1 MRCFIGIDLAP
12 SEKLALEAWRE
23 KALPDVLPK
32 QHTLPHVKQKR
43 SSGGVLS
50 SQPYAVPAANYHVT
64 LCFLGDIT
72 HRQHDAIISELDTVV
87 APPFSITLDTT
98 GLWNGPKIL
107 FAAPSVT
114 DPALVE
120 LARATR
126 KAARASNISVEKRDY
141 NPHVTV
147 IRKANHGLPVPG
159 FSPHIDMAV
168 SAFHLFESVSTPS
181 GVTYPIRHSW
191 SLQHSMS
198 VREQLRKGLI

>member
-12 SEKLALEAWRE
+12 SEKLALDAWRE

-32 QHTLPHVKQKR
+32 QHTPPHVKHKR
-43 SSGGVLS
+43 AHASVLS
-50 SQPYAVPAANYHVT
+50 SHPYAIPVANYHIT

-72 HRQHDAIISELDTVV
+72 HRQHDAIISELDTIV
-87 APPFSITLDTT
+87 APPFSVVLDTT
-98 GLWNGPKIL
+98 GVWNGPKIL
-107 FAAPSVT
+107 VAAPSVKG
-114 DPALVE
+114 PALVE

-126 KAARASNISVEKRDY
+126 KAARASNISVEKREY
-141 NPHVTV
+141 SPHVTV
-147 IRKANHGLPVPG
+147 IRKANHTLPVPG
-159 FSPHIDMAV
+159 FSPHIELAV

-191 SLQHSMS
+191 SLQHAMS

>member
-32 QHTLPHVKQKR
+32 QHSLPHVKQKR
-43 SSGGVLS
+43 SPIGVLS

-87 APPFSITLDTT
+87 APPFSVALDTT
-98 GLWNGPKIL
+98 GVWKGPKIL

-114 DPALVE
+114 DPALME

-141 NPHVTV
+141 SPHVTV
-147 IRKANHGLPVPG
+147 IRKANHTLPIPR
-159 FSPHIDMAV
+159 FSPHIDMMV

-191 SLQHSMS
+191 SLQHAMS